1 MKLEFETATLGVD
14 FEKLLSTGIEM
25 SKIGEEL
32 SSSLKNLDMPI
43 AEIKDKF
50 TITAVTGIDPSWAKL
65 TPYQEKKWDFPE
77 WHFEVPPK
85 VYTLKIDWD

>member
-1 MKLEFETATLGVD
+1 MEFEVPTSDVD
-14 FEKLLSTGIEM
+14 LEKLLALGIEM

-32 SSSLKNLDMPI
+32 SNSLKELAIPI
-43 AEIKDKF
+43 SGIMDKF
-50 TITAVTGIDPSWAKL
+50 PISVASGIDPAWAKL
-65 TPYQEKKWDFPE
+65 TPYHEKKWDFPE

>member
-1 MKLEFETATLGVD
+1 MSEYKMPTLSVD

-32 SSSLKNLDMPI
+32 SSGLKKLAMPI

-50 TITAVTGIDPSWAKL
+50 PISVVTGIDPAWAKL

-77 WHFEVPPK
+77 WHFEIPPK